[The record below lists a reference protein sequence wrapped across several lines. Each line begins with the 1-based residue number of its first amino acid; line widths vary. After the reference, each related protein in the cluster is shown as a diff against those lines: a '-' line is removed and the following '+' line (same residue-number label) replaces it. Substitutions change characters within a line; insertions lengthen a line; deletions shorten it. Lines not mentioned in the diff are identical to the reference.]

1 MTTRTVVTDPRV
13 VLLLQECFRHSKAVV
28 AVGDGR
34 AVVDELGLSGVGV
47 LTADDPAE
55 VRDDLLA
62 LLSAHR
68 SWERF
73 ATST

>member
-1 MTTRTVVTDPRV
+1 M
-13 VLLLQECFRHSKAVV
+13 

-34 AVVDELGLSGVGV
+34 AVVDELGLGGVGV
-47 LTADDPAE
+47 VTADDPAD
-55 VRDDLLA
+55 VHDDLLA